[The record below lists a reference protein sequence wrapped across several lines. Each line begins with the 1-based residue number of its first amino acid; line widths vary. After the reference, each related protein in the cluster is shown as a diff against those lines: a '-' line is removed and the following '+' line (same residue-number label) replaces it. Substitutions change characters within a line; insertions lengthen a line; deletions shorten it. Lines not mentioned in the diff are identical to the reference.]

1 MHMICI
7 RKWRWCRGVC
17 NHERIRTSPCFGL
30 CASQVTWSPIKTTP
44 RQKARSID
52 LWWTLTWETHPGWDI
67 EQRNLRDG
75 KKNNRVGRSWSTNGQ
90 FDRDLV
96 CNYMHLPALW
106 KHQWSSFTIHMHLC
120 LIKYLQDET
129 HPCFSSI
136 WVCHGLSKNKISSP
150 KSSGST
156 SFSQEQ
162 SCHFGL

>member
-1 MHMICI
+1 MTLMP
-7 RKWRWCRGVC
+7 WRLQS
-17 NHERIRTSPCFGL
+17 RTSPCFGL

-75 KKNNRVGRSWSTNGQ
+75 KKNSVGRSWSTNGQ

-106 KHQWSSFTIHMHLC
+106 KHFNGHLLQFTCIYAC
-120 LIKYLQDET
+120 TIKYLQDET

-136 WVCHGLSKNKISSP
+136 WVCLTIRYHPLNPVVQRHFP
-150 KSSGST
+150 K
-156 SFSQEQ
+156 EQ

>member
-1 MHMICI
+1 MAFAITNVYERHHVSVFVLH
-7 RKWRWCRGVC
+7 KWLEVQLRRPRGKK
-17 NHERIRTSPCFGL
+17 HAPLIYDELWHGK
-30 CASQVTWSPIKTTP
+30 PIP
-44 RQKARSID
+44 AG
-52 LWWTLTWETHPGWDI
+52 TLSKETWET
-67 EQRNLRDG
+67 E
-75 KKNNRVGRSWSTNGQ
+75 KNNSVGRSWSTNGQ

-156 SFSQEQ
+156 SFSKNKVAILGFK
-162 SCHFGL
+162 SHIFRYPW

>member
-1 MHMICI
+1 MAFAITNVYERHHVSVFVLH
-7 RKWRWCRGVC
+7 KWLEVQLRRPRGKK
-17 NHERIRTSPCFGL
+17 HAPLIYDELWHGK
-30 CASQVTWSPIKTTP
+30 PIP
-44 RQKARSID
+44 AG
-52 LWWTLTWETHPGWDI
+52 TLSKETWET
-67 EQRNLRDG
+67 E
-75 KKNNRVGRSWSTNGQ
+75 KKNNSVGRSWSTNGQ